1 MTSDK
6 IILLNNELRKAKLK
20 QQRKLTRNIRVIEDG
35 LLSQRKEKNGINDLG
50 ALNKM
55 ERARLLVYFKQQ
67 VIPLREIRTS
77 NNQHM
82 VQSLCE
88 THLP

>member
-6 IILLNNELRKAKLK
+6 IILLNSKLRKAKLK

-35 LLSQRKEKNGINDLG
+35 LLSQRKEKNGIHDLG

-55 ERARLLVYFKQQ
+55 ERDRLLVHFIQQ

-82 VQSLCE
+82 GQSLCK

>member
-6 IILLNNELRKAKLK
+6 ISLLNNKLRKAKLK

-35 LLSQRKEKNGINDLG
+35 LLSQRKEKNGIYDLG
-50 ALNKM
+50 AVNKM